1 MKPAAFTRTPAG
13 LFKVYDHGPDFQI
26 IGPNFER
33 WSSAWTADRAASL
46 KRAAAL
52 IPDADPAAIV
62 YTTEEPTT

>member
-33 WSSAWTADRAASL
+33 WSSAWTQDRAASL

-52 IPDADPAAIV
+52 IPDADSAAIV